1 MTGKVRGVGGVFIRS
16 KRPKEL
22 AAWYQK
28 HLGFPLEAE
37 HEVAVFQ
44 WQEAAATVPGSTTWA
59 VLGSESHL
67 LSDSAVEF
75 MVNYCVED
83 LSGLVDKLRKEG
95 IIIEMEPQ
103 NNQHGS
109 FAWIR
114 DLENRRV
121 ELWEPPEHYPLSE
134 TFADEEDTN

>member
-1 MTGKVRGVGGVFIRS
+1 MTAKVRGVGGVFIRS

-67 LSDSAVEF
+67 LSDTAVEF
-75 MVNYCVED
+75 MVNYCVEN
-83 LSGLVDKLRKEG
+83 LTGLVDKLRDEG
-95 IIIEMEPQ
+95 ITIEMEPQ
-103 NNQHGS
+103 NNQYGS

-121 ELWEPPEHYPLSE
+121 ELWEPPDHYPLSE
-134 TFADEEDTN
+134 TFADKEDTK

>member
-1 MTGKVRGVGGVFIRS
+1 MTGRVRGVGGVFIRS

-28 HLGFPLEAE
+28 HLGFPMEAE
-37 HEVAVFQ
+37 HKVAVFQ
-44 WQEAAATVPGSTTWA
+44 WQETAATVPGSTTWA
-59 VLGSESHL
+59 VMGSESHL
-67 LSDSAVEF
+67 LSDPEVEY

-83 LSGLVDKLRKEG
+83 LLDLVDKLRKDG
-95 IIIEMEPQ
+95 ITIEMEPQ
-103 NNQHGS
+103 SNPYGS

-121 ELWEPPEHYPLSE
+121 ELWEPPEHYPISASLGDQE
-134 TFADEEDTN
+134 GTK